1 MTLPVDQVF
10 ELLPAWFRSRD
21 SGLVAGVALLTAAEQ
36 AELTAL
42 LAVVNPDLMQQ
53 ARLDYLVAKRDRG
66 PLASLIGVI
75 AEQVACWNRT
85 SPTSTPISSSK
96 PARHWVIPYIGD
108 LIGYRACKMDSRQ
121 RSQRARRSGQH
132 DGLPP
137 AQGYGD
143 HARSS
148 PRATSPAG
156 ARARSNISSAWAP
169 PRANPCVCVPH
180 APDLRRGEALDY
192 GSAGRSTR

>member
-66 PLASLIGVI
+66 PLASLLAVIG
-75 AEQVACWNRT
+75 EQVL
-85 SPTSTPISSSK
+85 
-96 PARHWVIPYIGD
+96 VIEENLRQRYDDQFIETCAELGD
-108 LIGYRACKMDSRQ
+108 PVHRRRDRLPGRACGRAGRVEHAGRSR
-121 RSQRARRSGQH
+121 AH
-132 DGLPP
+132 DLVSP
-137 AQGYGD
+137 AQGNRR

-148 PRATSPAG
+148 SRATSPAG
-156 ARARSNISSAWAP
+156 APARSSSSSAWATP
-169 PRANPCVCVPH
+169 
-180 APDLRRGEALDY
+180 
-192 GSAGRSTR
+192 ST